1 MDRIG
6 PATSLRRLTVSVVI
20 VAYNSGPALTRCL
33 DSLRAE
39 RDRGTTLEAIVV
51 DNGDGGDEIERA
63 RHLEFVRLLE
73 PDRNLGFAA
82 GSNLGADAAGGEIL
96 LFLNP
101 DTVVVEGALD
111 ELVHTLEEAEADFAM
126 PRLLLLDDPATLNS
140 AGCAIH
146 VAGLGWSSGFGQP
159 VETLTDPRE
168 ITYANGSVLAIRSRR
183 FAELGGF
190 TPELFIYHEDLELGW
205 RGRMRGWR
213 AVVNPSADVLHEYAH
228 ERNPTKNYFME
239 RNRLIFVSTAYSGR
253 LLLVLGPLL
262 VGTELAM
269 LALALREGWFRDK
282 LRGWSWC
289 LKNLGWIRDHRRA
302 LQRARTVPDRR
313 LAEFLTPVVD
323 PAMIDV
329 PRAIQALNPVIGGY
343 WALARRLL

>member
-1 MDRIG
+1 MD
-6 PATSLRRLTVSVVI
+6 
-20 VAYNSGPALTRCL
+20 
-33 DSLRAE
+33 
-39 RDRGTTLEAIVV
+39 
-51 DNGDGGDEIERA
+51 
-63 RHLEFVRLLE
+63 FVRLLE
-73 PDRNLGFAA
+73 PQRNLGFAA
-82 GSNLGADAAGGEIL
+82 GSNLGAEAATGEIL

-101 DTVVVEGALD
+101 DTVVAEGTLD
-111 ELVHTLEEAEADFAM
+111 ELVRTLETSEADFAM
-126 PRLLLLDDPATLNS
+126 PRLLLLEDPAKLNS
-140 AGCAIH
+140 AGCAVH

-159 VETLTDPRE
+159 ADALTEERE

-213 AVVNPSADVLHEYAH
+213 AVVNPAAEVLHEYAH
-228 ERNPTKNYFME
+228 ERNPAKNYFME

-253 LLLVLGPLL
+253 LLLALSPLL
-262 VGTELAM
+262 AATELAM
-269 LALALREGWFRDK
+269 LALALRQGWFRDK

-289 LKNLGWIRDHRRA
+289 LQNLGWIRDHRRA
-302 LQRARTVPDRR
+302 LQGARTVSDRK

-329 PRAIQALNPVIGGY
+329 PRAIQALNPLISGY
-343 WALARRLL
+343 WAVVRRLL